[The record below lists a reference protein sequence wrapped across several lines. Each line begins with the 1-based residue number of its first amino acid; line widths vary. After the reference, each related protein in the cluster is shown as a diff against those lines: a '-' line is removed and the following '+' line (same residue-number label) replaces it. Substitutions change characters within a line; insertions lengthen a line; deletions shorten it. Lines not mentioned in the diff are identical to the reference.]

1 MHRERSWRY
10 DPAMLTSGTPD
21 IRASIGESERTLQ
34 ITFGDR
40 SRLATYKTYLPEQ
53 DLLLPPSLRDWLP
66 ENHLA
71 YCVSD
76 VVEQLDLSAIESV
89 YEEEDRGQPPY
100 HPRMMTKMLVYGYC
114 VGVFSSR
121 RIQKRL
127 VEDVAFRVL
136 AAGNQPDFRTIA
148 DFRKLHLKALEGLFQ
163 QVLRLVL
170 EVGALK
176 LGRVALDGSKVKAN
190 ASKHKA
196 MSYGRM
202 GETEKRLREEVRKL
216 LKQAEATDEEE
227 DKRYGRERQG
237 DELPEELQRRETRI
251 ARIQEAKK
259 ALEERARE
267 KAESENK
274 DGQEAKPESKAQYNF
289 TDPESR
295 ILKGPDG
302 FVQGYNTQVG
312 VEALFQLVVGQTV
325 TQAANDKQQVVPLI
339 EAIEEQ
345 SGQRPKE
352 VLADSGYCSEE
363 NLKYLA
369 KRRMAG
375 FIATEKQ
382 KHGERNE
389 PCKRGPIPKDAS
401 RVERMK
407 RKLKTK
413 VGAAV
418 YARRK
423 CMVEPVFGQIKQAR
437 GFRQFLLRGLH
448 KVRGEW
454 ALICMTHNLLKF
466 HKICYG

>member
-1 MHRERSWRY
+1 M
-10 DPAMLTSGTPD
+10 AK
-21 IRASIGESERTLQ
+21 
-34 ITFGDR
+34 
-40 SRLATYKTYLPEQ
+40 TYKTYLPEQ
-53 DLLLPPSLRDWLP
+53 ELLLPPSLRDWLP

-76 VVEQLDLSAIESV
+76 VVDQLDLSAIESL

-100 HPRMMTKMLVYGYC
+100 HPRMMTKILVYGYC

-136 AAGNQPDFRTIA
+136 AVGNQPDFRTIA
-148 DFRKLHLKALEGLFQ
+148 DFRKVHLPVLEELFQ

-170 EVGALK
+170 EMGALK

-202 GETEKRLREEVRKL
+202 EETEKRLGQEVQEL
-216 LKQAEATDEEE
+216 LKQAEAADEEE

-259 ALEERARE
+259 ALEERARAKAKSE
-267 KAESENK
+267 GKDSKKAEPAAK
-274 DGQEAKPESKAQYNF
+274 DQYNF

-295 ILKGPDG
+295 IMKGADG
-302 FVQGYNTQVG
+302 FVQGYNTQVA
-312 VEALFQLVVGQTV
+312 VEPLFQLIVGQTV
-325 TQAANDKQQVVPLI
+325 TAAANDKQQLEPLV
-339 EAIEEQ
+339 EAMKEQ
-345 SGQRPKE
+345 SGQKPEE
-352 VLADSGYCSEE
+352 VLADSGYCSDGNLECLEE
-363 NLKYLA
+363 K
-369 KRRMAG
+369 KIEG

-382 KHGERNE
+382 KHGERSA
-389 PCKRGPIPKDAS
+389 PCKRGPLPKDAS

-418 YARRK
+418 YARRQ

-437 GFRQFLLRGLH
+437 GFRQFLLRGLK

-466 HKICYG
+466 HKLCYE

>member
-1 MHRERSWRY
+1 M
-10 DPAMLTSGTPD
+10 AK
-21 IRASIGESERTLQ
+21 
-34 ITFGDR
+34 
-40 SRLATYKTYLPEQ
+40 TYKTYLPDQ

-76 VVEQLDLSAIESV
+76 VVDQMDLAAIEAV

-100 HPRMMTKMLVYGYC
+100 HPRMMTKILLYGYC

-148 DFRKLHLKALEGLFQ
+148 DFRKLHLQAQEKLFQ

-202 GETEKRLREEVRKL
+202 EETEKRLREEVRKL
-216 LKQAEATDEEE
+216 LKQAEAADEEE
-227 DKRYGRERQG
+227 DKRYGRERRG

-267 KAESENK
+267 KAKSESEGK
-274 DGQEAKPESKAQYNF
+274 DSKEAKPEPKAQYNF
-289 TDPESR
+289 TDAESR
-295 ILKGPDG
+295 IMKGSDG
-302 FVQGYNTQVG
+302 FVQGYNTQVA
-312 VEALFQLVVGQTV
+312 VEPLFQLVVGQTV
-325 TQAANDKQQVVPLI
+325 TQAANDKQQMVPLI
-339 EAIEEQ
+339 EAIQEQ

-352 VLADSGYCSEE
+352 VLTDSGYCSEE

-369 KRRMAG
+369 KRRMEG
-375 FIATEKQ
+375 FVATEKQ
-382 KHGERNE
+382 KHGEWRE
-389 PCKRGPIPKDAS
+389 PCKRGPLPKDAS

-413 VGAAV
+413 VGSAV

-437 GFRQFLLRGLH
+437 GFRQFLLRGLE
-448 KVRGEW
+448 KVLGEW
-454 ALICMTHNLLKF
+454 ALVCTTHNLLKF
-466 HKICYG
+466 HKICYE

>member
-1 MHRERSWRY
+1 M
-10 DPAMLTSGTPD
+10 AK
-21 IRASIGESERTLQ
+21 
-34 ITFGDR
+34 
-40 SRLATYKTYLPEQ
+40 TYKTYLPEQ
-53 DLLLPPSLRDWLP
+53 DLLLPPSLRQWLP

-76 VVEQLDLSAIESV
+76 VVDQLDLSAIESV

-100 HPRMMTKMLVYGYC
+100 HPRMMVKILVYSYC
-114 VGVFSSR
+114 VGVFSTR
-121 RIQKRL
+121 RMEKRL

-136 AAGNQPDFRTIA
+136 AAGNEPDFRTLA
-148 DFRKLHLKALEGLFQ
+148 DFRKNHLKALEELFQ
-163 QVLRLVL
+163 QVLRLAL

-202 GETEKRLREEVRKL
+202 EETEKRLRKEVREL
-216 LKQAEATDEEE
+216 LKQAEAVDEEE

-237 DELPEELQRRETRI
+237 EELPEELQRRETRI
-251 ARIQEAKK
+251 ARIREAKK

-267 KAESENK
+267 KAESEKK
-274 DGQEAKPESKAQYNF
+274 DDQEAKPEPKAQYNF

-295 ILKGPDG
+295 ILKGSDA
-302 FVQGYNTQVG
+302 FVQGYNTQVA
-312 VEALFQLVVGQTV
+312 VEPTLQLIVGQRV
-325 TQAANDKQQVVPLI
+325 TQAANDKQQMVPLI
-339 EAIEEQ
+339 EVVQEQ
-345 SGQRPKE
+345 SGQKPEE

-369 KRRMAG
+369 KRRMEG
-375 FIATEKQ
+375 FVATEKQ

-389 PCKRGPIPKDAS
+389 PCKRGPLPKGAS

-407 RKLKTK
+407 RKLQTK

-418 YARRK
+418 YASRK
-423 CMVEPVFGQIKQAR
+423 YIVEPVFGQIKQAR
-437 GFRQFLLRGLH
+437 GFRQFLLRGLE

-454 ALICMTHNLLKF
+454 ALVCMTHNLLKF
-466 HKICYG
+466 HKICYT

>member
-1 MHRERSWRY
+1 M
-10 DPAMLTSGTPD
+10 AK
-21 IRASIGESERTLQ
+21 
-34 ITFGDR
+34 
-40 SRLATYKTYLPEQ
+40 TYKIYLPEQ
-53 DLLLPPSLRDWLP
+53 NLLLPPSLRDWLP
-66 ENHLA
+66 ENHLV

-76 VVEQLDLSAIESV
+76 VVDQLDLSAIESV

-100 HPRMMTKMLVYGYC
+100 HPRMMVKILVYSYC
-114 VGVFSSR
+114 VGVFSTR
-121 RIQKRL
+121 RMEKRL

-136 AAGNQPDFRTIA
+136 AAGNEPDFRTLA
-148 DFRKLHLKALEGLFQ
+148 DFRKNHLKALEELFQ
-163 QVLRLVL
+163 QVLRLAL

-202 GETEKRLREEVRKL
+202 EETEKRLRKEVREL
-216 LKQAEATDEEE
+216 LKQAEAVDEEE

-237 DELPEELQRRETRI
+237 EELPEELQRRETRI
-251 ARIQEAKK
+251 ARIREAKK

-267 KAESENK
+267 KAESEKK
-274 DGQEAKPESKAQYNF
+274 DDQEAKPESKAQYNF

-295 ILKGPDG
+295 ILNGSDA
-302 FVQGYNTQVG
+302 FVQGYNTQVA
-312 VEALFQLVVGQTV
+312 VEPTLQLIVGQRV
-325 TQAANDKQQVVPLI
+325 TQAANDKQQMVPLI
-339 EAIEEQ
+339 EVVQEQ
-345 SGQRPKE
+345 SGQKPEE

-369 KRRMAG
+369 KRRMEG
-375 FIATEKQ
+375 FVATEKQ

-389 PCKRGPIPKDAS
+389 PCKRGPLPKGAS

-407 RKLKTK
+407 RKLQTK

-418 YARRK
+418 YASRK
-423 CMVEPVFGQIKQAR
+423 YIVEPVFGQIKQAR
-437 GFRQFLLRGLH
+437 GFRQFLLRGLE

-454 ALICMTHNLLKF
+454 ALVCMTHNLLKF
-466 HKICYG
+466 HKLCYG